1 MLLDVYY
8 FDSQVSSI
16 YMFLPLAA
24 TVLKTKVEVGIFQYQ
39 RNLLISS
46 DRLVFLESHLK
57 GQKLMWHINCEISP
71 ANLSPED

>member
-1 MLLDVYY
+1 MDVYY
-8 FDSQVSSI
+8 FDSQVSSYSI
-16 YMFLPLAA
+16 YVLPLAA

-57 GQKLMWHINCEISP
+57 GQ
-71 ANLSPED
+71 

>member
-1 MLLDVYY
+1 LKAVVAVFPFTVISNATGCVLFLIVK
-8 FDSQVSSI
+8 SAVI
-16 YMFLPLAA
+16 AYMFLPLAA

-57 GQKLMWHINCEISP
+57 GQ
-71 ANLSPED
+71 